1 MLSSRKHNGAI
12 ANGTGN
18 FLWCEYLCIS
28 QHTRP
33 TIHGS
38 NDYQWRA
45 SGMSGKHGFELQSI
59 GQLGI
64 CTSALSALS
73 AGGIKILNF
82 EGMGILLRKRHSL
95 FCPQLSYSEA
105 KEEGEQQPA
114 QGTGSSQRWIFKDNF
129 QKRYLFQQQSSYA
142 KTINSKNELESRWGG
157 LTKAE
162 MDTKATVPLQGLLY
176 LLLRWHPKPLTVT
189 VLAQLA

>member
-33 TIHGS
+33 IIHGS
-38 NDYQWRA
+38 NDYQWRP
-45 SGMSGKHGFELQSI
+45 SGMSGKHGFELQSV

-82 EGMGILLRKRHSL
+82 EGMGILLRKCHSL

-105 KEEGEQQPA
+105 MQRRKVS
-114 QGTGSSQRWIFKDNF
+114 SSQLRGQEVAKDEFSKIISKKDISFSNRAVM
-129 QKRYLFQQQSSYA
+129 QK
-142 KTINSKNELESRWGG
+142 
-157 LTKAE
+157 
-162 MDTKATVPLQGLLY
+162 
-176 LLLRWHPKPLTVT
+176 
-189 VLAQLA
+189 QLIQKMN